1 MCLCGKLYLPTML
14 LLLHLPSYVFAGV
27 GCCLDPPESLLF
39 LMLDEPSFFCLF
51 TWGLCYSFCLSWWL
65 SVGITAFPLFFF
77 SLYMRAQNY
86 WTSWDLNLPV
96 PPGCLLRSLFNG
108 SSAVLSV
115 SPTLHS
121 KGYEKHRQ
129 ESWPFLLLQIAVL
142 YREAHNSRSFPLD
155 ENS

>member
-1 MCLCGKLYLPTML
+1 MWKIISSHHAFAASSSQLCLCR
-14 LLLHLPSYVFAGV
+14 
-27 GCCLDPPESLLF
+27 CWLLF
-39 LMLDEPSFFCLF
+39 RPPWKPSILDVGWTQFLLPLYMGPVLQLLF
-51 TWGLCYSFCLSWWL
+51 ILVALCWNYCISS
-65 SVGITAFPLFFF
+65 FFF